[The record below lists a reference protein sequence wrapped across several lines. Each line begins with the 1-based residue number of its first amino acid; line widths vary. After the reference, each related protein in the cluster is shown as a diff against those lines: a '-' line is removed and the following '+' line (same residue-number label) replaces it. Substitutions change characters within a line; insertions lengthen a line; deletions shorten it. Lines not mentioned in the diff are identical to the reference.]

1 VGGGH
6 GRCVGG
12 IASATRACCV
22 AHSLGH
28 MVQVNYGTKVLECV
42 FKLHDGPIHSVAI
55 NEGFCVTASAD
66 RFLRVWPLDFSD
78 FFLEAHVC
86 AAQRV
91 WLVACPTSCRPLSL
105 PGKTAQC
112 HCGAYSEVVNKRQ
125 PAHGVHRRSAFICTF
140 SHVCS
145 LFHIPCV
152 LLSFA
157 A

>member
-1 VGGGH
+1 M
-6 GRCVGG
+6 CGG
-12 IASATRACCV
+12 IAFATGACCV
-22 AHSLGH
+22 AHSLGR

-91 WLVACPTSCRPLSL
+91 WLVACLHLSAL
-105 PGKTAQC
+105 WVSRRGQHSAIVERTARLSTNVSLRMLST
-112 HCGAYSEVVNKRQ
+112 GDSLFFA
-125 PAHGVHRRSAFICTF
+125 PF
-140 SHVCS
+140 SHSLSISHALVAVVVCS
-145 LFHIPCV
+145 MRTR
-152 LLSFA
+152 
-157 A
+157 